1 MQLTAYA
8 RLIAEL
14 VGVFNYPRASS
25 KFLLFFM
32 QLHFDWK
39 HFIEKKSSTRFHIFT
54 NELYSKIYRV
64 NETILSEMIDIPEIS
79 ANSHSA
85 QNML

>member
-1 MQLTAYA
+1 
-8 RLIAEL
+8 
-14 VGVFNYPRASS
+14 
-25 KFLLFFM
+25 M

-39 HFIEKKSSTRFHIFT
+39 HFIEKKSSIRFLIFT
-54 NELYSKIYRV
+54 NELYLKIYRV